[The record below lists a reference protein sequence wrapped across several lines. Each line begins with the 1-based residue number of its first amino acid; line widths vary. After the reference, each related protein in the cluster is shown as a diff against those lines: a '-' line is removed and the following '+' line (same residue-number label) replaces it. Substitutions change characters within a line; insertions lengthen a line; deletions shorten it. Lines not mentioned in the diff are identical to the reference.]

1 VIRFLAKGL
10 IRDRSRSLF
19 PLLAIIITVTL
30 VIFGIGFME
39 GAMNNLLQST
49 AVISSGHVKVVT
61 KAYKKESTQ
70 LPNDLALFDT
80 KNIIQTLSDMYPDY
94 FWTPRITFGGLLDI
108 PDEMGETK
116 EQAPVF
122 ALGLDFFSERSRQVE
137 IWELEKYLISG
148 RLPKDIDDALVSTKL
163 AKQLSVSVGSSVTLI
178 GSTMDNAFTTYNFN
192 IVGTFD
198 LNKGQADR
206 QMMLVD
212 ISGARQA
219 LDMTD
224 AASEIFGFHNSLYY
238 NDEEAVTIRKHFNL
252 TYSDSIAQILR
263 NEESYDALSYMAG
276 WNKISNVEK
285 RNLPRQRTNAL
296 SDNQMYDNAEEWEDL
311 SVEDPAIFTPIMIAL
326 RDSNQLA
333 SMVDFSN
340 VAMGV
345 MAGIFLVI
353 VMIVLWNMGLMN
365 GLRRYGEF
373 GLRLAIG
380 ESKGQV
386 YRSMISEAV
395 LIGFVGTLVGTILG
409 VSLTYYVQEF
419 GIDYSEALNQIS
431 TGTLVMT
438 NVFYAKVTPELYYI
452 GFIPGVLATVLGT
465 MLAGLAIYKRE
476 MSQLFKELE
485 T

>member
-1 VIRFLAKGL
+1 MIRFLAKGL
-10 IRDRSRSLF
+10 VRDRSRSLF

-39 GAMNNLLQST
+39 GAMNNFLQST

-61 KAYKKESTQ
+61 KAYKKESNQ

-94 FWTPRITFGGLLDI
+94 FWTPRITFGGLLDV
-108 PDEMGETK
+108 PDKNGETK

-122 ALGLDFFSERSRQVE
+122 ALGIDFFSEKSRQVE
-137 IWELEKYLISG
+137 IWELEKCLISG
-148 RLPKDIDDALVSTKL
+148 RLPKDRDDALVSTKL
-163 AKQLSVSVGSSVTLI
+163 AKQLGIGSGSSITLI

-192 IVGTFD
+192 VVGTFN
-198 LNKGQADR
+198 LYKGQTDR

-219 LDMTD
+219 LDMED
-224 AASEIFGFHNSLYY
+224 AASEILGYHNSLYY
-238 NDEEAVTIRKHFNL
+238 HDEEAVTIRKHFNI

-263 NEESYDALSYMAG
+263 NEESKDILSYMNG
-276 WNKISNVEK
+276 WNEINTIEK
-285 RNLPRQRTNAL
+285 SKLPQQRSNAL
-296 SDNQMYDNAEEWEDL
+296 FDNQMYDNSEEWGEL
-311 SVEDPAIFTPIMIAL
+311 SVEDPSIYTPTMVAL
-326 RDSNQLA
+326 RDDSQLA
-333 SMVDFSN
+333 TMVDFSN
-340 VAMGV
+340 VALGV

-365 GLRRYGEF
+365 GLRRYGEI

-386 YRSMISEAV
+386 YRSMINEAV
-395 LIGFVGTLVGTILG
+395 LIGFVGTLIGTIFG
-409 VSLTYYVQEF
+409 ISLTYYVQEF
-419 GIDYSEALNQIS
+419 GIDYSEAINQLS
-431 TGTLVMT
+431 TTMVMP

>member
-1 VIRFLAKGL
+1 MIRFLAKGL
-10 IRDRSRSLF
+10 VRDRSRSLF

-39 GAMNNLLQST
+39 GAMNNFLQST

-61 KAYKKESTQ
+61 KAYKKESNQ

-80 KNIIQTLSDMYPDY
+80 ENIIQTLSDMYPDY
-94 FWTPRITFGGLLDI
+94 FWTPRITFGGLLDV
-108 PDEMGETK
+108 PDKNGETK

-122 ALGLDFFSERSRQVE
+122 ALGIDFFSEKSRQVE
-137 IWELEKYLISG
+137 IWELEKCLISG
-148 RLPKDIDDALVSTKL
+148 RLPKDRDDALVSTKL
-163 AKQLSVSVGSSVTLI
+163 AKQLGIGSGSSITLI

-192 IVGTFD
+192 VVGTFN
-198 LNKGQADR
+198 LYKGQTDR

-219 LDMTD
+219 LDMED
-224 AASEIFGFHNSLYY
+224 AASEILGYHNSLYY
-238 NDEEAVTIRKHFNL
+238 HDEEAVTIRKHFNI

-263 NEESYDALSYMAG
+263 NEESKDILSYMNG
-276 WNKISNVEK
+276 WNEINTIEK
-285 RNLPRQRTNAL
+285 SKLPQQRSNAL
-296 SDNQMYDNAEEWEDL
+296 FDNQMYDNSEEWGEL
-311 SVEDPAIFTPIMIAL
+311 SVEDPSIYTPTMVAL
-326 RDSNQLA
+326 RDDSQLA
-333 SMVDFSN
+333 TMVDFST
-340 VAMGV
+340 VALGV

-365 GLRRYGEF
+365 GLRRYGEI

-386 YRSMISEAV
+386 YRSMVNEAV
-395 LIGFVGTLVGTILG
+395 LIGFVGTLIGTIFG
-409 VSLTYYVQEF
+409 ISLTYYVQEF
-419 GIDYSEALNQIS
+419 GIDYSEAINQLS
-431 TGTLVMT
+431 TTMVMP

-465 MLAGLAIYKRE
+465 MLAGLSIYKRE

-485 T
+485 A

>member
-1 VIRFLAKGL
+1 MIRFLAKGL
-10 IRDRSRSLF
+10 VRDRSRSLF

-39 GAMNNLLQST
+39 GAMNNFLQST

-61 KAYKKESTQ
+61 KAYKKESNQ

-80 KNIIQTLSDMYPDY
+80 ENIIQTLSDMYPDY
-94 FWTPRITFGGLLDI
+94 FWTPRITFGGLLDV
-108 PDEMGETK
+108 PDKNGETK

-122 ALGLDFFSERSRQVE
+122 ALGIDFFSEKSRQVE
-137 IWELEKYLISG
+137 IWELEKCLISG
-148 RLPKDIDDALVSTKL
+148 RLPKDRDDALVSTKL
-163 AKQLSVSVGSSVTLI
+163 AKQLGIGSGSSITLI

-192 IVGTFD
+192 VVGTFN
-198 LNKGQADR
+198 LYKGQTDR

-219 LDMTD
+219 LDMED
-224 AASEIFGFHNSLYY
+224 AASEILGYHNSLYY
-238 NDEEAVTIRKHFNL
+238 HDEEAVTIRKHFNI

-263 NEESYDALSYMAG
+263 NEESKDILSYMNG
-276 WNKISNVEK
+276 WNEINTIEK
-285 RNLPRQRTNAL
+285 SKLPQQRSNAL
-296 SDNQMYDNAEEWEDL
+296 FDNQMYDNSEEWGEL
-311 SVEDPAIFTPIMIAL
+311 SVEDPSIYTPTMVAL
-326 RDSNQLA
+326 RDDSQLA
-333 SMVDFSN
+333 TMVDFSN
-340 VAMGV
+340 VALGV

-365 GLRRYGEF
+365 GLRRYGEI

-386 YRSMISEAV
+386 YRSMVNEAV
-395 LIGFVGTLVGTILG
+395 LIGFVGTLIGTIFG
-409 VSLTYYVQEF
+409 ISLTYYVQEF
-419 GIDYSEALNQIS
+419 GIDYSEAINQLS
-431 TGTLVMT
+431 TTMVMP

-485 T
+485 A

>member
-1 VIRFLAKGL
+1 MIRFLAKGL
-10 IRDRSRSLF
+10 VRDRSRSLF

-39 GAMNNLLQST
+39 GAMNNFLQST

-61 KAYKKESTQ
+61 KAYKKESNQ

-94 FWTPRITFGGLLDI
+94 FWTPRITFGGLLDV
-108 PDEMGETK
+108 PDKNGETK

-122 ALGLDFFSERSRQVE
+122 ALGIDFFSEKSRQVE
-137 IWELEKYLISG
+137 IWELEKCLVSG
-148 RLPKDIDDALVSTKL
+148 RLPKDRDDALVSTKL
-163 AKQLSVSVGSSVTLI
+163 AKQLGIGSGSSITLI

-192 IVGTFD
+192 VVGTFN
-198 LNKGQADR
+198 LYKGQTDR

-219 LDMTD
+219 LDMED
-224 AASEIFGFHNSLYY
+224 AASEILGYHNSLYY
-238 NDEEAVTIRKHFNL
+238 HDEEAVTIRKHFNI
-252 TYSDSIAQILR
+252 TYSDSIAQVLR
-263 NEESYDALSYMAG
+263 NEESKDILSYMNG
-276 WNKISNVEK
+276 WNEINTIEK
-285 RNLPRQRTNAL
+285 SKLPQQRSNAL
-296 SDNQMYDNAEEWEDL
+296 FDNQMYDNSEEWGEL
-311 SVEDPAIFTPIMIAL
+311 SVEDPSIYTPTMVAL
-326 RDSNQLA
+326 RDDSQLA
-333 SMVDFSN
+333 TMVDFST
-340 VAMGV
+340 VALGV

-365 GLRRYGEF
+365 GLRRYGEI

-386 YRSMISEAV
+386 YRSMVNEAV
-395 LIGFVGTLVGTILG
+395 LIGFVGTLIGTIFG
-409 VSLTYYVQEF
+409 ISLTYYVQEF
-419 GIDYSEALNQIS
+419 GIDYSEAINQLS
-431 TGTLVMT
+431 TTMVMP

>member
-1 VIRFLAKGL
+1 MIRFLAKGL
-10 IRDRSRSLF
+10 VRDRSRSLF

-39 GAMNNLLQST
+39 GAMNNFLQST

-61 KAYKKESTQ
+61 KAYKKESNQ
-70 LPNDLALFDT
+70 LPNDLALFDIE
-80 KNIIQTLSDMYPDY
+80 NIIQTLSQMYPDY
-94 FWTPRITFGGLLDI
+94 FWTPRITFGGLLDV
-108 PDEMGETK
+108 PDKNGETK
-116 EQAPVF
+116 DQGSVF
-122 ALGLDFFSERSRQVE
+122 ALGLDFFSENSRQSE
-137 IWELEKYLISG
+137 IWELEKCLIG
-148 RLPKDIDDALVSTKL
+148 GHLPKNIDDALISTKL
-163 AKQLSVSVGSSVTLI
+163 AGQLGLSIGEYVTLI

-192 IVGTFD
+192 VVGTFN
-198 LNKGQADR
+198 LYKGQTDR

-219 LDMTD
+219 LDMED
-224 AASEIFGFHNSLYY
+224 AASEILGYHNSLYY
-238 NDEEAVTIRKHFNL
+238 HDEEAVTIRKHFNI

-263 NEESYDALSYMAG
+263 NEESKDILSYMNG
-276 WNKISNVEK
+276 WNEINTIEK
-285 RNLPRQRTNAL
+285 SKLPQQRSNAL
-296 SDNQMYDNAEEWEDL
+296 FDNQMYDNSEEWGEL
-311 SVEDPAIFTPIMIAL
+311 SVEDPSIYTPTMVAL
-326 RDSNQLA
+326 RDGSQLGT
-333 SMVDFSN
+333 MVDFSN

-365 GLRRYGEF
+365 GLRRYGEI

-386 YRSMISEAV
+386 YRSMISEAI
-395 LIGFVGTLVGTILG
+395 LIGFVGTLIGTIFG
-409 VSLTYYVQEF
+409 ISLTYYVQEF
-419 GIDYSEALNQIS
+419 GIDYSEAINQLS
-431 TGTLVMT
+431 TTMVMP

>member
-1 VIRFLAKGL
+1 MIRFLAKGL
-10 IRDRSRSLF
+10 VRDRSRSLF

-39 GAMNNLLQST
+39 GAMNNFLQST

-61 KAYKKESTQ
+61 KAYKKESNQ

-94 FWTPRITFGGLLDI
+94 FWTPRITFGGLLDV
-108 PDEMGETK
+108 PDENGETK

-122 ALGLDFFSERSRQVE
+122 ALGIDFFSEKSRQVE
-137 IWELEKYLISG
+137 IWELEKCLISG
-148 RLPKDIDDALVSTKL
+148 RLPKDRDDALVSTKL
-163 AKQLSVSVGSSVTLI
+163 AKQLGIGSGSSITLI

-192 IVGTFD
+192 VVGTFN
-198 LNKGQADR
+198 LYKGQTDR

-219 LDMTD
+219 LDMED
-224 AASEIFGFHNSLYY
+224 AASEILGYHNSLYY
-238 NDEEAVTIRKHFNL
+238 HDEEAVTIRKYFNI
-252 TYSDSIAQILR
+252 TYSDSIAQVLR
-263 NEESYDALSYMAG
+263 NEESKDILSYMNG
-276 WNKISNVEK
+276 WNEINTIEK
-285 RNLPRQRTNAL
+285 SKLPQQRSNAL
-296 SDNQMYDNAEEWEDL
+296 FDNQMYDNSEEWGEL
-311 SVEDPAIFTPIMIAL
+311 SVEDPSIYTPTMVAL
-326 RDSNQLA
+326 RDGSQLA
-333 SMVDFSN
+333 TMVDFSN
-340 VAMGV
+340 VALGV

-365 GLRRYGEF
+365 GLRRYGEI

-386 YRSMISEAV
+386 YRSMVNEAV
-395 LIGFVGTLVGTILG
+395 LIGFVGTLIGTILG

-419 GIDYSEALNQIS
+419 GIDYSEAVNQIS
-431 TGTLVMT
+431 GTMVVP

-485 T
+485 A

>member
-1 VIRFLAKGL
+1 MIRFLAKGL
-10 IRDRSRSLF
+10 VRDRSRSLF

-39 GAMNNLLQST
+39 GAMNNFLQST

-61 KAYKKESTQ
+61 KAYKKESNQ
-70 LPNDLALFDT
+70 LPNDLALFDIE
-80 KNIIQTLSDMYPDY
+80 NIIQTLIDMYPDY
-94 FWTPRITFGGLLDI
+94 FWTPRITFGGLLDV
-108 PDEMGETK
+108 PDKNGETK

-122 ALGLDFFSERSRQVE
+122 ALGIDFFSEKSRQVE
-137 IWELEKYLISG
+137 IWELEKCLISG
-148 RLPKDIDDALVSTKL
+148 RLPKDRDDALVSTKL
-163 AKQLSVSVGSSVTLI
+163 AKQLGIGSGSSITLI

-192 IVGTFD
+192 VVGTFN
-198 LNKGQADR
+198 LYKGQTDR

-219 LDMTD
+219 LDMED
-224 AASEIFGFHNSLYY
+224 AASEILGYHNSLYY
-238 NDEEAVTIRKHFNL
+238 HDEEAVTIRKHFNI

-263 NEESYDALSYMAG
+263 NEESKDILSYMNG
-276 WNKISNVEK
+276 WNEINTIEK
-285 RNLPRQRTNAL
+285 SKLPQQRSNAL
-296 SDNQMYDNAEEWEDL
+296 FDNQMYDNSEEWGEL
-311 SVEDPAIFTPIMIAL
+311 SVEDPSIYTPTMVAL
-326 RDSNQLA
+326 RDDSQLA
-333 SMVDFSN
+333 TMVDFST
-340 VAMGV
+340 VALGV

-365 GLRRYGEF
+365 GLRRYGEI
-373 GLRLAIG
+373 GLRLALG

-386 YRSMISEAV
+386 YRSMVNEAV
-395 LIGFVGTLVGTILG
+395 LIGFVGTLIGTIFG
-409 VSLTYYVQEF
+409 ISLTYYVQEF
-419 GIDYSEALNQIS
+419 GIDYSEAINQLS
-431 TGTLVMT
+431 TTMVMP

>member
-1 VIRFLAKGL
+1 MIRFLAKGL
-10 IRDRSRSLF
+10 VRDRSRSLF

-39 GAMNNLLQST
+39 GAMNNFLQST

-61 KAYKKESTQ
+61 KAYKKESNQ

-94 FWTPRITFGGLLDI
+94 FWTPRITFGGLLDV
-108 PDEMGETK
+108 PDKNGETK

-122 ALGLDFFSERSRQVE
+122 ALGIDFFSEKSRQVE
-137 IWELEKYLISG
+137 IWELEKCLISG
-148 RLPKDIDDALVSTKL
+148 RLPKDRDDALVSTKL
-163 AKQLSVSVGSSVTLI
+163 AKQLGIGSGSSITLI

-192 IVGTFD
+192 VVGTFN
-198 LNKGQADR
+198 LYKGQTDR

-219 LDMTD
+219 LDMEG
-224 AASEIFGFHNSLYY
+224 AASEILGYHNSLYY
-238 NDEEAVTIRKHFNL
+238 HDEEAVTIRKHFNI

-263 NEESYDALSYMAG
+263 NEESKDILSYMNG
-276 WNKISNVEK
+276 WNEINTIEK
-285 RNLPRQRTNAL
+285 SKLPQQRSNAL
-296 SDNQMYDNAEEWEDL
+296 FDNQMYDNSEEWGEL
-311 SVEDPAIFTPIMIAL
+311 SVEDPSIYTPTMVAL
-326 RDSNQLA
+326 RDDSQLA
-333 SMVDFSN
+333 TMVDFST
-340 VAMGV
+340 VALGV

-365 GLRRYGEF
+365 GLRRYGEI

-386 YRSMISEAV
+386 YRSMINEAV
-395 LIGFVGTLVGTILG
+395 LIGFVGTLIGTIFG
-409 VSLTYYVQEF
+409 ISLTYYVQEF
-419 GIDYSEALNQIS
+419 GIDYSEAINQLS
-431 TGTLVMT
+431 TTMVMP

>member
-1 VIRFLAKGL
+1 MIRFLAKGL
-10 IRDRSRSLF
+10 VRDRSRSLF

-39 GAMNNLLQST
+39 GAMNNFLQST

-61 KAYKKESTQ
+61 KAYKKESNQ

-94 FWTPRITFGGLLDI
+94 FWTPRITFGGLLDV
-108 PDEMGETK
+108 PDKNGETK

-122 ALGLDFFSERSRQVE
+122 ALGIDFFSDKSRQVE
-137 IWELEKYLISG
+137 IWELEKCLISG
-148 RLPKDIDDALVSTKL
+148 RLPKDRDDALVSTKL
-163 AKQLSVSVGSSVTLI
+163 AKQLGIGSGSSITLI

-192 IVGTFD
+192 VVGTFN
-198 LNKGQADR
+198 LYKGQTDR

-219 LDMTD
+219 LDMEG
-224 AASEIFGFHNSLYY
+224 AASEILGYHNSLYY
-238 NDEEAVTIRKHFNL
+238 HDEEAVTIRKHFNI
-252 TYSDSIAQILR
+252 TYSDSIAQVLR
-263 NEESYDALSYMAG
+263 NEESKDILSYMNG
-276 WNKISNVEK
+276 WNEINTIEK
-285 RNLPRQRTNAL
+285 SKLPQQRSNAL
-296 SDNQMYDNAEEWEDL
+296 FDNQMYDNSEEWGEL
-311 SVEDPAIFTPIMIAL
+311 SVEDPSIYTPTMVAL
-326 RDSNQLA
+326 RDGSQLA
-333 SMVDFSN
+333 TMADFSN
-340 VAMGV
+340 VALGV

-365 GLRRYGEF
+365 GLRRYGEI

-386 YRSMISEAV
+386 YRSMVNEAV
-395 LIGFVGTLVGTILG
+395 LIGFVGTLIGTIFG
-409 VSLTYYVQEF
+409 ISLTYYVQEF
-419 GIDYSEALNQIS
+419 GIDYSEAINQLS
-431 TGTLVMT
+431 TTMVMP

>member
-1 VIRFLAKGL
+1 MIRFLAKGL
-10 IRDRSRSLF
+10 VRDRSRSLF
-19 PLLAIIITVTL
+19 PLFAIIITVTL

-39 GAMNNLLQST
+39 GAMNNFLQST

-61 KAYKKESTQ
+61 KAYKKESNQ

-94 FWTPRITFGGLLDI
+94 FWTPRITFGGLLDV
-108 PDEMGETK
+108 PDKNGETK

-122 ALGLDFFSERSRQVE
+122 ALGIDFFSEKSRQVE
-137 IWELEKYLISG
+137 IWELEKCLISG
-148 RLPKDIDDALVSTKL
+148 RLPKDRDDALVSTKL
-163 AKQLSVSVGSSVTLI
+163 AKQLGIGSGSSITLI

-192 IVGTFD
+192 VVGTFN
-198 LNKGQADR
+198 LYKGQTDR

-219 LDMTD
+219 LDMED
-224 AASEIFGFHNSLYY
+224 AASEILGYHNSLYY
-238 NDEEAVTIRKHFNL
+238 HDEEAVTIRKHFNI

-263 NEESYDALSYMAG
+263 NEESKDILSYMNG
-276 WNKISNVEK
+276 WNEINTIEK
-285 RNLPRQRTNAL
+285 SKLPQQRSNAL
-296 SDNQMYDNAEEWEDL
+296 FDNQMYDNSEEWGEL
-311 SVEDPAIFTPIMIAL
+311 SVEDPSIYTPTMVAL
-326 RDSNQLA
+326 RDDSQLA
-333 SMVDFSN
+333 TMVDFST
-340 VAMGV
+340 VALGV

-365 GLRRYGEF
+365 GLRRYGEI

-395 LIGFVGTLVGTILG
+395 LIGFVGTLLGTILG
-409 VSLTYYVQEF
+409 VSLTYFVQEF
-419 GIDYSEALNQIS
+419 GIDYSEAINQLS
-431 TGTLVMT
+431 TTMVMP

>member
-1 VIRFLAKGL
+1 MIRFLAKGL
-10 IRDRSRSLF
+10 VRDRSRSLF

-39 GAMNNLLQST
+39 GAMNNFLQST

-61 KAYKKESTQ
+61 KAYKKESNQ
-70 LPNDLALFDT
+70 LPNDLALFDIE
-80 KNIIQTLSDMYPDY
+80 NIIQTLSDMYPDY
-94 FWTPRITFGGLLDI
+94 FWTPRITFGGLLDV
-108 PDEMGETK
+108 PDENGETK

-122 ALGLDFFSERSRQVE
+122 ALGIDFFSEKSRQVE
-137 IWELEKYLISG
+137 IWELEKCLISG
-148 RLPKDIDDALVSTKL
+148 RLPKDRDDALVSTKL
-163 AKQLSVSVGSSVTLI
+163 AKQLGIGSSSSITLI

-192 IVGTFD
+192 VVGTFN
-198 LNKGQADR
+198 LYKGQTDR

-219 LDMTD
+219 LDMED
-224 AASEIFGFHNSLYY
+224 AASEILGYHNSLYY
-238 NDEEAVTIRKHFNL
+238 HDEEAVTIRKHFNI
-252 TYSDSIAQILR
+252 TYSDSIAQVLR
-263 NEESYDALSYMAG
+263 NEESKDILSYMNG
-276 WNKISNVEK
+276 WNEINTIEK
-285 RNLPRQRTNAL
+285 SKLPQQRSNAL
-296 SDNQMYDNAEEWEDL
+296 FDNQMYDNSEEWGEL
-311 SVEDPAIFTPIMIAL
+311 SVEDPSIYTPTMVAL
-326 RDSNQLA
+326 RDGSQLA
-333 SMVDFSN
+333 TMVDFSN
-340 VAMGV
+340 VALGV

-365 GLRRYGEF
+365 GLRRYGEI

-386 YRSMISEAV
+386 YRSMINEAV
-395 LIGFVGTLVGTILG
+395 LIGFVGTLIGTIFG
-409 VSLTYYVQEF
+409 ISLTYYVQEF
-419 GIDYSEALNQIS
+419 GIDYSEAVNQIS
-431 TGTLVMT
+431 GTMVVP

-485 T
+485 A

>member
-1 VIRFLAKGL
+1 MIRFLAKGL
-10 IRDRSRSLF
+10 VRDRSRSLF

-39 GAMNNLLQST
+39 GAMNNFLQST

-61 KAYKKESTQ
+61 KAYKKESNQ

-94 FWTPRITFGGLLDI
+94 FWTPRITFGGLLDL
-108 PDEMGETK
+108 PDKNGETK

-122 ALGLDFFSERSRQVE
+122 ALGIDFFSEKSRQVE
-137 IWELEKYLISG
+137 IWELEKCLISG
-148 RLPKDIDDALVSTKL
+148 RLPKDRDDALVSTKL
-163 AKQLSVSVGSSVTLI
+163 AKQLGIGSGSSITLI

-192 IVGTFD
+192 VVGTFN
-198 LNKGQADR
+198 LYKGQTDR

-219 LDMTD
+219 LDMED
-224 AASEIFGFHNSLYY
+224 AASEILGYHNSLYY
-238 NDEEAVTIRKHFNL
+238 HDEEAVTIRKHFNI

-263 NEESYDALSYMAG
+263 NEESKDILSYMNG
-276 WNKISNVEK
+276 WNEINTIEK
-285 RNLPRQRTNAL
+285 SKLPQQRSNAL
-296 SDNQMYDNAEEWEDL
+296 FDNQMYDNSEEWGEL
-311 SVEDPAIFTPIMIAL
+311 SVEDPSIYTPTMVAL
-326 RDSNQLA
+326 RDDSQLA
-333 SMVDFSN
+333 TMVDFST
-340 VAMGV
+340 VALGV

-365 GLRRYGEF
+365 GLRRYGEI

-395 LIGFVGTLVGTILG
+395 LIGFVGTLIGTIFG
-409 VSLTYYVQEF
+409 ISLTYYVQEF
-419 GIDYSEALNQIS
+419 GIDYSEAINQLS
-431 TGTLVMT
+431 TTMVMP

>member
-1 VIRFLAKGL
+1 MIRFLAKGL
-10 IRDRSRSLF
+10 VRDRSRSLF

-39 GAMNNLLQST
+39 GAMNNFLQST

-70 LPNDLALFDT
+70 LPNDLALFDIE
-80 KNIIQTLSDMYPDY
+80 NIIQTLSDMYPDY
-94 FWTPRITFGGLLDI
+94 FWTPRITFGGLLDV
-108 PDEMGETK
+108 PDENGETK

-122 ALGLDFFSERSRQVE
+122 ALGIDFFSEKSRQVE
-137 IWELEKYLISG
+137 IWELEKCLISG
-148 RLPKDIDDALVSTKL
+148 RLPKDRDDALVSTKL
-163 AKQLSVSVGSSVTLI
+163 AKQLGIGSSSSITLI

-192 IVGTFD
+192 VVGTFN
-198 LNKGQADR
+198 LYKGQTDR

-219 LDMTD
+219 LDMED
-224 AASEIFGFHNSLYY
+224 AASEILGYHNSLYY
-238 NDEEAVTIRKHFNL
+238 HDEEAATIRKHFNI
-252 TYSDSIAQILR
+252 TYSDSIAQVLR
-263 NEESYDALSYMAG
+263 NEESKDILSYMNG
-276 WNKISNVEK
+276 WNEINTIEK
-285 RNLPRQRTNAL
+285 SKLPQQRSNAL
-296 SDNQMYDNAEEWEDL
+296 FDNQMYDNSEEWGEL
-311 SVEDPAIFTPIMIAL
+311 SVEDPSIYTPTMVAL
-326 RDSNQLA
+326 RDGSQLA
-333 SMVDFSN
+333 TMVDFSN
-340 VAMGV
+340 VALGV

-365 GLRRYGEF
+365 GLRRYGEI

-386 YRSMISEAV
+386 YRSMVNEAV
-395 LIGFVGTLVGTILG
+395 LIGFVGTLIGTIFG
-409 VSLTYYVQEF
+409 ISLTYYVQEF
-419 GIDYSEALNQIS
+419 GIDYSEAVNQIS
-431 TGTLVMT
+431 GTMVVP

-485 T
+485 A

>member
-1 VIRFLAKGL
+1 MIRFLAKGL
-10 IRDRSRSLF
+10 VRDRSRSLF

-39 GAMNNLLQST
+39 GAMNNFLQST

-80 KNIIQTLSDMYPDY
+80 KNIIQTLSDMYQDY
-94 FWTPRITFGGLLDI
+94 FWTPRITFGGLLDA
-108 PDEMGETK
+108 PDENVETK

-122 ALGLDFFSERSRQVE
+122 ALGIDFFSEKSRQVE
-137 IWELEKYLISG
+137 IWELEKCLISG
-148 RLPKDIDDALVSTKL
+148 RLPKDRDDALVSTKL
-163 AKQLSVSVGSSVTLI
+163 AKQLGIGSSSSITLI

-192 IVGTFD
+192 VVGTFN
-198 LNKGQADR
+198 LYKGQTDR

-219 LDMTD
+219 LDMED
-224 AASEIFGFHNSLYY
+224 AASEILGYHNSLYY
-238 NDEEAVTIRKHFNL
+238 HDEEAATIRKHFNI
-252 TYSDSIAQILR
+252 TYSDSIAQVLR
-263 NEESYDALSYMAG
+263 NEESKDILSYMNG
-276 WNKISNVEK
+276 WNEINTIEK
-285 RNLPRQRTNAL
+285 SKLPQQRSNAL
-296 SDNQMYDNAEEWEDL
+296 FDNQMYDNSEEWGEL
-311 SVEDPAIFTPIMIAL
+311 SVEDPSIYTPTMVAL
-326 RDSNQLA
+326 RDGSQLA
-333 SMVDFSN
+333 TMVDFSN
-340 VAMGV
+340 VALGV

-365 GLRRYGEF
+365 GLRRYGEI

-386 YRSMISEAV
+386 YRSMVNEAV
-395 LIGFVGTLVGTILG
+395 LIGFVGTLIGTIFG
-409 VSLTYYVQEF
+409 ISLTYYVQEF
-419 GIDYSEALNQIS
+419 GIDYSEAVNQIS
-431 TGTLVMT
+431 GTMVVP

-485 T
+485 A

>member
-1 VIRFLAKGL
+1 MIRFLAKGL

-39 GAMNNLLQST
+39 GAMNNFLNST

-61 KAYKKESTQ
+61 RAYKKESNQ

-80 KNIIQTLSDMYPDY
+80 ENIIQTLTNMYPDY
-94 FWTPRITFGGLLDI
+94 FWTPRITFGGLLDV
-108 PDEMGETK
+108 PDKNGETK
-116 EQAPVF
+116 EQGPVF
-122 ALGLDFFSERSRQVE
+122 ALGIDFFSKDSRQTE
-137 IWELEKYLISG
+137 IWELEKCLISG
-148 RLPKDIDDALVSTKL
+148 QLPKDRDGALISTKL
-163 AKQLSVSVGSSVTLI
+163 AEQLGLSIGDHVTLV

-192 IVGTFD
+192 IVGTFN
-198 LNKGQADR
+198 LFKGQADR

-219 LDMTD
+219 LDMKD
-224 AASEIFGFHNSLYY
+224 AASQILGYHHSLYY
-238 NDEEAVTIRKHFNL
+238 NDQEAITMRENFNL
-252 TYSDSIAQILR
+252 TYSDSIAQNLR
-263 NEESYDALSYMAG
+263 NKESYDALSYMAG

-285 RNLPRQRTNAL
+285 RKLPKQRTEAL

-311 SVEDPAIFTPIMIAL
+311 SVEDPAIFSPTMIAL
-326 RDSNQLA
+326 RDGSQLA

-365 GLRRYGEF
+365 GLRRYGEI
-373 GLRLAIG
+373 GLRLAMG

-386 YRSMISEAV
+386 YRSMVYEAV
-395 LIGFVGTLVGTILG
+395 IIGFVGTLMGTIFG

-419 GIDYSEALNQIS
+419 GIDYSEAINQMS
-431 TGTLVMT
+431 SGTMVIP

-485 T
+485 A

>member
-1 VIRFLAKGL
+1 MIRFLAKGL
-10 IRDRSRSLF
+10 VRDRSRSLF

-39 GAMNNLLQST
+39 GAMNNFLQST

-61 KAYKKESTQ
+61 KAYKKESNQ

-94 FWTPRITFGGLLDI
+94 FWTPRITFGGLLDV
-108 PDEMGETK
+108 PDKNGETK

-122 ALGLDFFSERSRQVE
+122 SLGIDFFSKKSRQVE
-137 IWELEKYLISG
+137 IWELEKCLISG
-148 RLPKDIDDALVSTKL
+148 RLPKDRDDALVSTKL
-163 AKQLSVSVGSSVTLI
+163 AKQLGIGSGSSITLI

-192 IVGTFD
+192 VVGTFN
-198 LNKGQADR
+198 LYKGQTDR

-219 LDMTD
+219 LDMED
-224 AASEIFGFHNSLYY
+224 AASEILGYHNSLYY
-238 NDEEAVTIRKHFNL
+238 HDEEAATIRKHFNI

-263 NEESYDALSYMAG
+263 NEESKDILSYMNG
-276 WNKISNVEK
+276 WNEINTIEK
-285 RNLPRQRTNAL
+285 SKLPQQRSNAL
-296 SDNQMYDNAEEWEDL
+296 FDNQMYDNSEEWGEL
-311 SVEDPAIFTPIMIAL
+311 SVEDPSIYTPTMVAL
-326 RDSNQLA
+326 RDDSQLA
-333 SMVDFSN
+333 TMVDFST
-340 VAMGV
+340 VALGV

-365 GLRRYGEF
+365 GLRRYGEI

-386 YRSMISEAV
+386 YRSMVNEAV
-395 LIGFVGTLVGTILG
+395 LIGFVGTLIGTIFG
-409 VSLTYYVQEF
+409 ISLTYYVQEF
-419 GIDYSEALNQIS
+419 GIDYSEAVNQIS
-431 TGTLVMT
+431 GTMVVP

-485 T
+485 A

>member
-1 VIRFLAKGL
+1 MIRFLAKGL
-10 IRDRSRSLF
+10 VRDRSRSLF

-39 GAMNNLLQST
+39 GAMNNFLQST

-61 KAYKKESTQ
+61 KAYKKESNQ
-70 LPNDLALFDT
+70 LPNDLALFDIE
-80 KNIIQTLSDMYPDY
+80 NIIQTLSDMYPDY
-94 FWTPRITFGGLLDI
+94 FWTPRITFGGLLDV
-108 PDEMGETK
+108 PDENGETK

-122 ALGLDFFSERSRQVE
+122 ALGIDFFSEKSRQVE
-137 IWELEKYLISG
+137 IWELEKCLISG
-148 RLPKDIDDALVSTKL
+148 RLPKDRDDALVSTKL
-163 AKQLSVSVGSSVTLI
+163 AKQLGIGSGSSITLI

-192 IVGTFD
+192 VVGTFN
-198 LNKGQADR
+198 LYKGQTDR

-219 LDMTD
+219 LDMED
-224 AASEIFGFHNSLYY
+224 AASEILGYHNSLYY
-238 NDEEAVTIRKHFNL
+238 HDEEAVTIRKHFNI
-252 TYSDSIAQILR
+252 TYSDSIAQVLR
-263 NEESYDALSYMAG
+263 NEESKDILSYMNG
-276 WNKISNVEK
+276 WNEINTIEK
-285 RNLPRQRTNAL
+285 SKLPQQRSNAL
-296 SDNQMYDNAEEWEDL
+296 FDNQMYDNSEEWGEL
-311 SVEDPAIFTPIMIAL
+311 SVEDPSIYTPTMVAL
-326 RDSNQLA
+326 RDGSQLA
-333 SMVDFSN
+333 TMVDFSN
-340 VAMGV
+340 VALGV

-365 GLRRYGEF
+365 GLRRYGEI

-386 YRSMISEAV
+386 YRSMVNEAV
-395 LIGFVGTLVGTILG
+395 LIGFVGTLIGTIFG
-409 VSLTYYVQEF
+409 ISLTYYVQEF
-419 GIDYSEALNQIS
+419 GIDYSEAVNQIS
-431 TGTLVMT
+431 GTMVMP

-485 T
+485 A

>member
-1 VIRFLAKGL
+1 MIRFLAKGL
-10 IRDRSRSLF
+10 VRDRSRSLF

-39 GAMNNLLQST
+39 GAMNNFLQST

-61 KAYKKESTQ
+61 KAYKKESNQ

-80 KNIIQTLSDMYPDY
+80 ENIIQTLSDMYPDY
-94 FWTPRITFGGLLDI
+94 FWTPRITFGGLLDV
-108 PDEMGETK
+108 PDKNGETK

-122 ALGLDFFSERSRQVE
+122 ALGIDFFSEKSRQVE
-137 IWELEKYLISG
+137 IWELEKCLISG
-148 RLPKDIDDALVSTKL
+148 RLPKDRDDALVSTKL
-163 AKQLSVSVGSSVTLI
+163 AKQLGIGSGSSITLI

-192 IVGTFD
+192 VVGTFN
-198 LNKGQADR
+198 LYKGQTDR

-219 LDMTD
+219 LDMEG
-224 AASEIFGFHNSLYY
+224 AASEILGYHNSLYY
-238 NDEEAVTIRKHFNL
+238 HDEEAVTIRKYFNI

-263 NEESYDALSYMAG
+263 NEESKDILSYMNG
-276 WNKISNVEK
+276 WNEINTIEK
-285 RNLPRQRTNAL
+285 SKLPQQRSNAL
-296 SDNQMYDNAEEWEDL
+296 FDNQMYDNSEEWGEL
-311 SVEDPAIFTPIMIAL
+311 SVEDPSIYTPTMVAL
-326 RDSNQLA
+326 RDGSQLA
-333 SMVDFSN
+333 TMVDFSN

-365 GLRRYGEF
+365 GLRRYGEI

-386 YRSMISEAV
+386 YRSMMSEAV
-395 LIGFVGTLVGTILG
+395 LIGFVGTLIGTIFG
-409 VSLTYYVQEF
+409 ISLTYYVQEF
-419 GIDYSEALNQIS
+419 GIDYSEAVNQIS
-431 TGTLVMT
+431 GTMVVP

>member
-1 VIRFLAKGL
+1 MIRFLAKGL

-39 GAMNNLLQST
+39 GAMNNFLQST
-49 AVISSGHVKVVT
+49 AVISSGHVKIVT
-61 KAYKKESTQ
+61 KAYKKESNQ

-94 FWTPRITFGGLLDI
+94 FWTPRITFGGLLDV
-108 PDEMGETK
+108 PDKNGETK

-122 ALGLDFFSERSRQVE
+122 ALGIDFFSEKSRQVE
-137 IWELEKYLISG
+137 IWELEKCLISG
-148 RLPKDIDDALVSTKL
+148 RLPKDRDDALVSTKL
-163 AKQLSVSVGSSVTLI
+163 AKQLGIGSGSSITLI

-192 IVGTFD
+192 VVGTFN
-198 LNKGQADR
+198 LYKGQTDR

-219 LDMTD
+219 LDMED
-224 AASEIFGFHNSLYY
+224 ATSEILGYHNSLYY
-238 NDEEAVTIRKHFNL
+238 HDEEAVTIRKHFNI

-263 NEESYDALSYMAG
+263 NEESKDILSYMNG
-276 WNKISNVEK
+276 WNEINTIEK
-285 RNLPRQRTNAL
+285 SKLPQQRSNAL
-296 SDNQMYDNAEEWEDL
+296 FDNQMYDNSEEWGEL
-311 SVEDPAIFTPIMIAL
+311 SVEDPSIYTPTMVAL
-326 RDSNQLA
+326 RDDSQLA
-333 SMVDFSN
+333 TMVDFST
-340 VAMGV
+340 VALGV

-365 GLRRYGEF
+365 GLRRYGEI

-386 YRSMISEAV
+386 YRSMVNEAV
-395 LIGFVGTLVGTILG
+395 LIGFVGTLIGTIFG
-409 VSLTYYVQEF
+409 ISLTYYVQEF
-419 GIDYSEALNQIS
+419 GIDYSEAINQLS
-431 TGTLVMT
+431 TTMVMP

>member
-1 VIRFLAKGL
+1 MIRFLAKGL
-10 IRDRSRSLF
+10 VRDRSRSLF

-39 GAMNNLLQST
+39 GAMNNFLQST

-61 KAYKKESTQ
+61 KAYKKESNQ

-80 KNIIQTLSDMYPDY
+80 KNIIQTLSDMYQDY
-94 FWTPRITFGGLLDI
+94 FWTPRITFGVLLDV
-108 PDEMGETK
+108 PDENGETK

-122 ALGLDFFSERSRQVE
+122 ALGIDFFSEKSRQVE
-137 IWELEKYLISG
+137 IWELEKCLISG
-148 RLPKDIDDALVSTKL
+148 RLPKDRDDALVSTKL
-163 AKQLSVSVGSSVTLI
+163 AKQLGIGSGSSITLI

-192 IVGTFD
+192 VVGTFN
-198 LNKGQADR
+198 LYKGQTDR

-219 LDMTD
+219 LDMED
-224 AASEIFGFHNSLYY
+224 AASEILGYHNSLYY
-238 NDEEAVTIRKHFNL
+238 HDEEAVTIRKHFNI

-263 NEESYDALSYMAG
+263 NEESKDILSYMNG
-276 WNKISNVEK
+276 WNEINTIEK
-285 RNLPRQRTNAL
+285 SKLPQQRSNAL
-296 SDNQMYDNAEEWEDL
+296 FDNQMYDNSEEWGEL
-311 SVEDPAIFTPIMIAL
+311 SVEDPSIYTPTMVAL
-326 RDSNQLA
+326 RDDSQLA
-333 SMVDFSN
+333 TMVDFST
-340 VAMGV
+340 VALGV

-365 GLRRYGEF
+365 GLRRYGEI

-386 YRSMISEAV
+386 YRSMVNEAV
-395 LIGFVGTLVGTILG
+395 LIGFVGTLIGTIFG
-409 VSLTYYVQEF
+409 ISLTYYVQEF
-419 GIDYSEALNQIS
+419 GIDYSEAINQLS
-431 TGTLVMT
+431 TTMVMP

>member
-1 VIRFLAKGL
+1 MIRFLAKGL
-10 IRDRSRSLF
+10 VRDRSRSLF

-39 GAMNNLLQST
+39 GATNNFLQST

-94 FWTPRITFGGLLDI
+94 FWTPRITFGGLLDV
-108 PDEMGETK
+108 PDENGETK

-122 ALGLDFFSERSRQVE
+122 ALGIDFFSEKSRQVE
-137 IWELEKYLISG
+137 IWELEKCLISG
-148 RLPKDIDDALVSTKL
+148 RLPKDRDDALVSTKL
-163 AKQLSVSVGSSVTLI
+163 AKQLGIGSSSSITLI

-192 IVGTFD
+192 VVGTFN
-198 LNKGQADR
+198 LYKGQTDR

-219 LDMTD
+219 LDMED
-224 AASEIFGFHNSLYY
+224 AASEILGYHNSLYY
-238 NDEEAVTIRKHFNL
+238 HDEEAVTIRKHFNI
-252 TYSDSIAQILR
+252 TYSDSIAQVLR
-263 NEESYDALSYMAG
+263 NEESKDILSYMNG
-276 WNKISNVEK
+276 WNEINTIEK
-285 RNLPRQRTNAL
+285 SKLPQQRSNAL
-296 SDNQMYDNAEEWEDL
+296 FDNQMYDNSEEWGEL
-311 SVEDPAIFTPIMIAL
+311 SVEDPSIYTPTMVAL
-326 RDSNQLA
+326 RDGSQLA
-333 SMVDFSN
+333 TMVDFSN
-340 VAMGV
+340 VALGV

-365 GLRRYGEF
+365 GLRRYGEI

-386 YRSMISEAV
+386 YRSMVNEAV
-395 LIGFVGTLVGTILG
+395 LIGFVGTLIGTIFG
-409 VSLTYYVQEF
+409 ISLTYYVQEF
-419 GIDYSEALNQIS
+419 GIDYSEAINQLS
-431 TGTLVMT
+431 TTMVMP

-485 T
+485 A

>member
-1 VIRFLAKGL
+1 MIRFLAKGL
-10 IRDRSRSLF
+10 VRDRSRSLF

-39 GAMNNLLQST
+39 GAMNNFLQST

-61 KAYKKESTQ
+61 KAYKKESNQ
-70 LPNDLALFDT
+70 LPNDLALFDIE
-80 KNIIQTLSDMYPDY
+80 NIIQTLSDMYPDY
-94 FWTPRITFGGLLDI
+94 FWTPRITFGGLLDV
-108 PDEMGETK
+108 PDKNGETK

-122 ALGLDFFSERSRQVE
+122 ALGIDFFSEKSRQVE
-137 IWELEKYLISG
+137 IWELEKCLISG
-148 RLPKDIDDALVSTKL
+148 RLPKDRDDALVSTKL
-163 AKQLSVSVGSSVTLI
+163 AKQLGIGSGSSITLI

-192 IVGTFD
+192 VVGTFN
-198 LNKGQADR
+198 LYKGQTDR

-219 LDMTD
+219 LDMED
-224 AASEIFGFHNSLYY
+224 AASEILGYHNSLYY
-238 NDEEAVTIRKHFNL
+238 HDEEAATIRKHFNI

-263 NEESYDALSYMAG
+263 NEESKDILSYMNG
-276 WNKISNVEK
+276 WNEINTIEK
-285 RNLPRQRTNAL
+285 SKLPQQRSNAL
-296 SDNQMYDNAEEWEDL
+296 FDNQMYDNSEEWGEL
-311 SVEDPAIFTPIMIAL
+311 SVEDPSIYTPTMVAL
-326 RDSNQLA
+326 RDDSQLA
-333 SMVDFSN
+333 TMVDFST
-340 VAMGV
+340 VALGV

-365 GLRRYGEF
+365 GLRRYGEI

-386 YRSMISEAV
+386 YRSMVNEAV
-395 LIGFVGTLVGTILG
+395 LIGFVGTLIGTIFG
-409 VSLTYYVQEF
+409 ISLTYYVQEF
-419 GIDYSEALNQIS
+419 GIDYSEAINQLS
-431 TGTLVMT
+431 TTMVMP

-485 T
+485 A

>member
-1 VIRFLAKGL
+1 MIRFLAKGL
-10 IRDRSRSLF
+10 VRDRSRSIF

-39 GAMNNLLQST
+39 GAMNNFLQST

-61 KAYKKESTQ
+61 KAYKKESNQ

-80 KNIIQTLSDMYPDY
+80 KDIIQTLSQMYPDY
-94 FWTPRITFGGLLDI
+94 FWTPRITFGGLLDV
-108 PDEMGETK
+108 PDKNGETK

-122 ALGLDFFSERSRQVE
+122 ALGIDFFSEKSRQVE
-137 IWELEKYLISG
+137 IWELEKCLISG
-148 RLPKDIDDALVSTKL
+148 RLPKDRDDALVSTKL
-163 AKQLSVSVGSSVTLI
+163 AKQLGIGSGSSITLI

-192 IVGTFD
+192 VVGTFN
-198 LNKGQADR
+198 LYKGQTDR

-219 LDMTD
+219 LDMED
-224 AASEIFGFHNSLYY
+224 AASEILGYHNSLYY
-238 NDEEAVTIRKHFNL
+238 HDEEAVTIRKHFNI

-263 NEESYDALSYMAG
+263 NEESKDILSYMNG
-276 WNKISNVEK
+276 WNEINTIEK
-285 RNLPRQRTNAL
+285 SKLPQQRSNAL
-296 SDNQMYDNAEEWEDL
+296 FDNQMYDNSEEWGEL
-311 SVEDPAIFTPIMIAL
+311 SVEDPSIYTPTMVAL
-326 RDSNQLA
+326 RDGSQLA
-333 SMVDFSN
+333 TMVDFSN

-365 GLRRYGEF
+365 GLRRYGEI

-386 YRSMISEAV
+386 YRSMVNEAV
-395 LIGFVGTLVGTILG
+395 LIGFVGTLIGTIFG
-409 VSLTYYVQEF
+409 ISLTYYVQEF
-419 GIDYSEALNQIS
+419 GIDYSEAINQLS
-431 TGTLVMT
+431 TTMVMP

-485 T
+485 A

>member
-1 VIRFLAKGL
+1 MIRFLAKGL
-10 IRDRSRSLF
+10 VRDRSRSLF

-39 GAMNNLLQST
+39 GAMNNFLQST

-61 KAYKKESTQ
+61 KAYKKESNQ
-70 LPNDLALFDT
+70 LPNDLALFDIE
-80 KNIIQTLSDMYPDY
+80 NIIQTLSDMYPDY
-94 FWTPRITFGGLLDI
+94 FWTPRITFGGLLDV
-108 PDEMGETK
+108 PDENGETK

-122 ALGLDFFSERSRQVE
+122 ALGIDFFSEKSRQVE
-137 IWELEKYLISG
+137 IWELEKCLISG
-148 RLPKDIDDALVSTKL
+148 RLPKDRDDALVSTKL
-163 AKQLSVSVGSSVTLI
+163 AKQLGIGSGSSITLI

-192 IVGTFD
+192 VVGTFN
-198 LNKGQADR
+198 LYKGQTDR

-219 LDMTD
+219 LDMED
-224 AASEIFGFHNSLYY
+224 AASEILGYHNSLYY
-238 NDEEAVTIRKHFNL
+238 HDEEAVTIRKHFNI

-263 NEESYDALSYMAG
+263 NEESKDILSYMNG
-276 WNKISNVEK
+276 WNEINTIEK
-285 RNLPRQRTNAL
+285 SKLPQQRSNAL
-296 SDNQMYDNAEEWEDL
+296 FDNQMYDNSEEWGEL
-311 SVEDPAIFTPIMIAL
+311 SVEDPSIYTPTMVAL
-326 RDSNQLA
+326 RDDSQLA
-333 SMVDFSN
+333 TMVDFST
-340 VAMGV
+340 VALGV

-365 GLRRYGEF
+365 GLRRYGEI

-386 YRSMISEAV
+386 YRSMVNEAV
-395 LIGFVGTLVGTILG
+395 LIGFVGTLIGTIFG
-409 VSLTYYVQEF
+409 ISLTYYVQEF
-419 GIDYSEALNQIS
+419 GIDYSEAVNQIS
-431 TGTLVMT
+431 GTMVVP

-485 T
+485 A

>member
-1 VIRFLAKGL
+1 MIRFLAKGL

-39 GAMNNLLQST
+39 GAMNNFLQST
-49 AVISSGHVKVVT
+49 AVISSGHVKVIT
-61 KAYKKESTQ
+61 KAYKKESNQ

-80 KNIIQTLSDMYPDY
+80 ENIIQTLSDMYPDY
-94 FWTPRITFGGLLDI
+94 FWTPRITFGGLLDV
-108 PDEMGETK
+108 PDKNGETK

-122 ALGLDFFSERSRQVE
+122 ALGIDFFSEKSRQVE
-137 IWELEKYLISG
+137 IWELEKCLVSG
-148 RLPKDIDDALVSTKL
+148 RLPKDRDDALVSTKL
-163 AKQLSVSVGSSVTLI
+163 AKQLGIGSGSSITLI

-192 IVGTFD
+192 VVGTFN
-198 LNKGQADR
+198 LYKGQTDR

-219 LDMTD
+219 LDMED
-224 AASEIFGFHNSLYY
+224 AASEILGYHNSLYY
-238 NDEEAVTIRKHFNL
+238 HDEEAVTIRKHFNI

-263 NEESYDALSYMAG
+263 NEESKDILSYMNG
-276 WNKISNVEK
+276 WNEINTIEK
-285 RNLPRQRTNAL
+285 SKLPQQRSNAL
-296 SDNQMYDNAEEWEDL
+296 FDNQMYDNSEEWGEL
-311 SVEDPAIFTPIMIAL
+311 SVEDPSIYTPTMVAL
-326 RDSNQLA
+326 RDDSQLA
-333 SMVDFSN
+333 TMVDFST
-340 VAMGV
+340 VALGV

-365 GLRRYGEF
+365 GLRRYGEI

-386 YRSMISEAV
+386 YRSMVNEAV
-395 LIGFVGTLVGTILG
+395 LIGFVGTLIGTIFG
-409 VSLTYYVQEF
+409 ISLTYYVQEF
-419 GIDYSEALNQIS
+419 GIDYSEAINQLS
-431 TGTLVMT
+431 TTMVMP

>member
-1 VIRFLAKGL
+1 MIRFLAKGL
-10 IRDRSRSLF
+10 VRDRSRSLF

-39 GAMNNLLQST
+39 GAMNNFLQST

-61 KAYKKESTQ
+61 KAYKKESNQ

-80 KNIIQTLSDMYPDY
+80 ENIIQTLSDMYPDY
-94 FWTPRITFGGLLDI
+94 FWTPRITFGGLLDV
-108 PDEMGETK
+108 PDKNGETK

-122 ALGLDFFSERSRQVE
+122 ALGIDFFSEKSRQVE
-137 IWELEKYLISG
+137 IWELEKCLISG
-148 RLPKDIDDALVSTKL
+148 RLPKDRDDALVSTKL
-163 AKQLSVSVGSSVTLI
+163 AKQLGIGSGSSITLI

-192 IVGTFD
+192 VVGTFN
-198 LNKGQADR
+198 LYKGQTDR

-219 LDMTD
+219 LDMED
-224 AASEIFGFHNSLYY
+224 AASEILGYHNSLYY
-238 NDEEAVTIRKHFNL
+238 HDEEAVTIRKHFNI

-263 NEESYDALSYMAG
+263 NEESKDILSYMNG
-276 WNKISNVEK
+276 WNEINTIEK
-285 RNLPRQRTNAL
+285 SKLPQQRSNAL
-296 SDNQMYDNAEEWEDL
+296 FDNQMYDNSEEWGEL
-311 SVEDPAIFTPIMIAL
+311 SVEDPSIYTPTMVAL
-326 RDSNQLA
+326 RDDSQLA
-333 SMVDFSN
+333 TMVDFST
-340 VAMGV
+340 VALGV

-365 GLRRYGEF
+365 GLRRYGEI

-395 LIGFVGTLVGTILG
+395 LIGFVGTLIGTIFG
-409 VSLTYYVQEF
+409 ISLTYYVQEF
-419 GIDYSEALNQIS
+419 GIDYSEAINQLS
-431 TGTLVMT
+431 TTMVMP

>member
-1 VIRFLAKGL
+1 MIRFLAKGL
-10 IRDRSRSLF
+10 VRDRSRSLF

-39 GAMNNLLQST
+39 GAMNNFLQST

-61 KAYKKESTQ
+61 KAYKKESNQ

-80 KNIIQTLSDMYPDY
+80 ENIIQTLSDMYPDY
-94 FWTPRITFGGLLDI
+94 FWTPRITFGGLLDV
-108 PDEMGETK
+108 PDENGETK

-122 ALGLDFFSERSRQVE
+122 ALGIDFFSEKSRQVE
-137 IWELEKYLISG
+137 IWELEKCLISG
-148 RLPKDIDDALVSTKL
+148 RLPKDRDDALVSTKL
-163 AKQLSVSVGSSVTLI
+163 AKQLGIGSGSSITLI

-192 IVGTFD
+192 VVGTFN
-198 LNKGQADR
+198 LYKGQTDR

-219 LDMTD
+219 LDMED
-224 AASEIFGFHNSLYY
+224 AASEILGYHNSLYY
-238 NDEEAVTIRKHFNL
+238 HDEEAATIRKHFNI

-263 NEESYDALSYMAG
+263 NEESKDILSYMNG
-276 WNKISNVEK
+276 WNEINTIEK
-285 RNLPRQRTNAL
+285 SKLPQQRSNAL
-296 SDNQMYDNAEEWEDL
+296 FDNQMYDNSEEWGEL
-311 SVEDPAIFTPIMIAL
+311 SVEDPSIYTPTMVAL
-326 RDSNQLA
+326 RDGSQLA
-333 SMVDFSN
+333 TMVDFSN
-340 VAMGV
+340 VALGV

-365 GLRRYGEF
+365 GLRRYGEI

-386 YRSMISEAV
+386 YRSMVNEAV
-395 LIGFVGTLVGTILG
+395 LIGFVGTLIGTIFG
-409 VSLTYYVQEF
+409 ISLTYYVQEF
-419 GIDYSEALNQIS
+419 GIDYSEAVNQIS
-431 TGTLVMT
+431 GTMVVP

-485 T
+485 A

>member
-1 VIRFLAKGL
+1 MIRFLAKGL
-10 IRDRSRSLF
+10 VRDRSRSLF

-39 GAMNNLLQST
+39 GAMNNFLQST

-61 KAYKKESTQ
+61 KAYKKESNQ

-80 KNIIQTLSDMYPDY
+80 ENIIQTLSDMYPDY
-94 FWTPRITFGGLLDI
+94 FWTPRITFGGLLDV
-108 PDEMGETK
+108 PDKNGETK

-122 ALGLDFFSERSRQVE
+122 ALGIDFFSEKSRQVE
-137 IWELEKYLISG
+137 IWELEKCLISG
-148 RLPKDIDDALVSTKL
+148 RLPKDRDDALVSTKL
-163 AKQLSVSVGSSVTLI
+163 AKQLGIGSGSSITLI

-192 IVGTFD
+192 VVGTFN
-198 LNKGQADR
+198 LYKGQTDR

-219 LDMTD
+219 LDMED
-224 AASEIFGFHNSLYY
+224 AASEILGYHNSLYY
-238 NDEEAVTIRKHFNL
+238 HDEEAVTIRKHFNI

-263 NEESYDALSYMAG
+263 NEESKDILSYMNG
-276 WNKISNVEK
+276 WNEINTIEK
-285 RNLPRQRTNAL
+285 SKLPQQRSNAL
-296 SDNQMYDNAEEWEDL
+296 FDNQMYDNSEEWGEL
-311 SVEDPAIFTPIMIAL
+311 SVEDPSIYTPTMVAL
-326 RDSNQLA
+326 RDDSQLA
-333 SMVDFSN
+333 TMVDFST
-340 VAMGV
+340 VALGV

-365 GLRRYGEF
+365 GLRRYGEI

-386 YRSMISEAV
+386 YRSMISEAI
-395 LIGFVGTLVGTILG
+395 LIGFVGTLIGTIFG
-409 VSLTYYVQEF
+409 ISITYYVQEY
-419 GIDYSEALNQIS
+419 GIDYSEAINQLS
-431 TGTLVMT
+431 TTMLMP

-485 T
+485 A

>member
-1 VIRFLAKGL
+1 MIRFLAKGL
-10 IRDRSRSLF
+10 VRDRSRSLF

-39 GAMNNLLQST
+39 GAMNNFLQST

-61 KAYKKESTQ
+61 KAYKKESNQ
-70 LPNDLALFDT
+70 LPNDLALFDIE
-80 KNIIQTLSDMYPDY
+80 NIIQTLIDMYPDY
-94 FWTPRITFGGLLDI
+94 FWTPRITFGGLLDL
-108 PDEMGETK
+108 PDKNGETK

-122 ALGLDFFSERSRQVE
+122 ALGIDFFSEKSRQVE
-137 IWELEKYLISG
+137 IWELEKCLISG
-148 RLPKDIDDALVSTKL
+148 RLPKDRDDALVSTKL
-163 AKQLSVSVGSSVTLI
+163 AKQLGIGSGSSITLI

-192 IVGTFD
+192 VVGTFN
-198 LNKGQADR
+198 LYKGQTDR

-219 LDMTD
+219 LDMED
-224 AASEIFGFHNSLYY
+224 AASEILGYHNSLYY
-238 NDEEAVTIRKHFNL
+238 HDEEAVTIRKHFNI

-263 NEESYDALSYMAG
+263 NEESKDILSYMNG
-276 WNKISNVEK
+276 WNEINTIEK
-285 RNLPRQRTNAL
+285 SKLPQQRSNAL
-296 SDNQMYDNAEEWEDL
+296 FDNQMYDNSEEWGEL
-311 SVEDPAIFTPIMIAL
+311 SVEDPSIYTPTMVAL
-326 RDSNQLA
+326 RDDSQLA
-333 SMVDFSN
+333 TMVDFST
-340 VAMGV
+340 VALGV

-365 GLRRYGEF
+365 GLRRYGEI

-386 YRSMISEAV
+386 YRSMINEAV
-395 LIGFVGTLVGTILG
+395 LIGFVGTLIGTIFG
-409 VSLTYYVQEF
+409 ISLTYYVQEF
-419 GIDYSEALNQIS
+419 GIDYSEAINQLS
-431 TGTLVMT
+431 TTMVMP